1 MLNFPVGAGTSGHL
15 LGGALAAILVGPFT
29 GLLCMSV
36 VFLVQSLLFA
46 DGGITALGTNIDL
59 MGLVTVAVGFLV
71 FRGLQAVLPKR
82 LSLVAPTAAASAL
95 VSVPVAALCFVGLY
109 AVGGQADIP
118 LGALATAMVGWHV
131 LIGIGEA
138 VITGLAVGSIVAVR
152 PDLVYGAR
160 RVLQTRTLEVRT
172 SQASTP

>member
-1 MLNFPVGAGTSGHL
+1 
-15 LGGALAAILVGPFT
+15 
-29 GLLCMSV
+29 MSV

-59 MGLVTVAVGFLV
+59 MGLVTIVVGYLV
-71 FRGLQAVLPKR
+71 FRGLQSVLPRR
-82 LSLVAPTAAASAL
+82 LSLVAPAAAVSAL
-95 VSVPVAALCFVGLY
+95 VSVPAAALCFVALY

-118 LGALATAMVGWHV
+118 LGALATAMLGWHL
-131 LIGIGEA
+131 LIGVGEA

-160 RVLQTRTLEVRT
+160 RVLRARTLEVRGSKGVT
-172 SQASTP
+172 A